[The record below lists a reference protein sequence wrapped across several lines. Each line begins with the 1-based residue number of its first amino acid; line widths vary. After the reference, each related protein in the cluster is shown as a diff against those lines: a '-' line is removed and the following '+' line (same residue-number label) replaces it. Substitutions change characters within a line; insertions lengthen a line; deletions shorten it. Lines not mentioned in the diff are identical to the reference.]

1 MARYPTSMGTIQVQV
16 HPVEFD
22 LTGNGDGFIGRQVE
36 VQGNY
41 GGDLGRALNVSPDL
55 AVLAYGV
62 CR

>member
-1 MARYPTSMGTIQVQV
+1 MGTIQVQV